1 LSAKITIKM
10 IIMNGFIVE
19 RYRNTHLINKTILTS
34 KGWII
39 LIPHFACSEN
49 ENTQVVKEATWEF
62 VLCRHLRH
70 NFLNRTNAKNTITLN
85 IR

>member
-1 LSAKITIKM
+1 MSAKITIKM

-49 ENTQVVKEATWEF
+49 DNSQVVKDATWEF
-62 VLCRHLRH
+62 LLCRHLDS
-70 NFLNRTNAKNTITLN
+70 NQGPPPCQGDTLTS
-85 IR
+85 